1 MTTSTMKKVEAFNEA
16 AKAAAETIRPLYESA
31 RADVEAERDTLAAS
45 TDMQTKI
52 DTYTQIIVEAVEAL
66 SLIHI

>member
-1 MTTSTMKKVEAFNEA
+1 MTTSTMKKVEVFNEA

-66 SLIHI
+66 DDA